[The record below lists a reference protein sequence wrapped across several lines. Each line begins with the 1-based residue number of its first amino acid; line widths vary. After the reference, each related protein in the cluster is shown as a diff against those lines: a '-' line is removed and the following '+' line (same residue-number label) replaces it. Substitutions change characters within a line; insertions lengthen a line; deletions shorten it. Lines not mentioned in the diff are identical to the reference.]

1 MTAARHWIAAWVLPC
16 VLLCAQALGLVH
28 GIVHAELQHGLVHET
43 HATGTPGLQA
53 LFDSHGDADDCR
65 LFDALGQQPGAAP
78 CPAPMPPT
86 LAPCTSLQRQLT
98 SACAAREAALFDAR
112 GPPAFFS

>member
-1 MTAARHWIAAWVLPC
+1 MRRWIAAWALPC
-16 VLLCAQALGLVH
+16 VLLCAQALGLGLVH
-28 GIVHAELQHGLVHET
+28 GIVHAGLPHGTVHEVHAHGLH
-43 HATGTPGLQA
+43 A

-78 CPAPMPPT
+78 CPAAVPPT

-112 GPPAFFS
+112 GPPAFLS